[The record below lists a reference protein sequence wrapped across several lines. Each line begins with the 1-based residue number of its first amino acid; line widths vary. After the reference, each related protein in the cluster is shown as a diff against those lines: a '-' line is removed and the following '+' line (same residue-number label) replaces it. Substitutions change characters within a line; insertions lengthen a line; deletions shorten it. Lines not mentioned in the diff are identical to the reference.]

1 MPRKKKPI
9 GEMTKEE
16 LAKKFFPKRAKRE
29 LDKIAHEQDDK
40 AVRRPAKT

>member
-29 LDKIAHEQDDK
+29 LDKIDSL
-40 AVRRPAKT
+40 VKTLFEEVLAI